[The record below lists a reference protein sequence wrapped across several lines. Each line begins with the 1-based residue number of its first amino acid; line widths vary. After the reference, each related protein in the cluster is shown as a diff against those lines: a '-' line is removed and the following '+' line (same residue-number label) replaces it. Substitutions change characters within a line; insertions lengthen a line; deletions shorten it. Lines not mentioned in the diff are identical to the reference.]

1 MYSKGIVILIATIAA
16 GALAAAAASTG
27 PGHMV
32 AGAGATVEGDIQ
44 VSAQSGAAGE
54 DAQGTIILRDT
65 FGGDNF
71 IRAEVKCLAVFEE
84 MASVVG
90 EVVQARGELSPATPT
105 YVLLEIRDGGTID
118 DVKIHLAER
127 ELFCIGPAI
136 GNEVTSGN
144 FTVR

>member
-1 MYSKGIVILIATIAA
+1 MYSKGIVILVATAIAA

-44 VSAQSGAAGE
+44 VSAQSGPAGE
-54 DAQGTIILRDT
+54 DAHGTIILRDT

-105 YVLLEIRDGGTID
+105 YVLLEIRDGGTM
-118 DVKIHLAER
+118 
-127 ELFCIGPAI
+127 
-136 GNEVTSGN
+136 
-144 FTVR
+144 